1 MKNRTFSMD
10 FIKGTVKKDISDKS
24 TATLTRIMC
33 LVFVVFSYIIATT
46 DTPIIELM
54 SYSWGI
60 ISGAFIGPY
69 VLTLYMKKINRF
81 GAWCGMLSGFLV
93 AFIPAA
99 ASGFT
104 TPDGPLYACIAMASS
119 FVVTILASMISSKLK
134 LKGSEENDSFYNEQ
148 TEN

>member
-1 MKNRTFSMD
+1 MD
-10 FIKGTVKKDISDKS
+10 FIKGTVKKNLSDKS

-33 LVFVVFSYIIATT
+33 LVFVILSYLIATN

-69 VLTLYMKKINRF
+69 VLTLYMKKVNKF
-81 GAWCGMLSGFLV
+81 GAWCGMLSGFSV

-119 FVVTILASMISSKLK
+119 FVVTILASLISSKLK
-134 LKGSEENDSFYNEQ
+134 LKGSEENKEFYEEKAI
-148 TEN
+148 EN